1 MAFEFGPSCIPLS
14 AVGMIMNF
22 AGNHLLHHIYSVWKK
37 KIFYPMTRVT
47 SISLNTNGEIMINAI
62 RTECQINLLDG
73 GGGGGTGRF
82 EIIK

>member
-1 MAFEFGPSCIPLS
+1 
-14 AVGMIMNF
+14 
-22 AGNHLLHHIYSVWKK
+22 
-37 KIFYPMTRVT
+37 MTRVT